1 MRTAAV
7 STPKQGKGLRVGEAV
22 RKHLWNKAGQ
32 SGLSSNDTP
41 GPRKSSPSLGFFLW
55 QVRWWQR
62 QTEGSLPTR
71 THRYTSM
78 ETPNPQPWKL
88 RVTLQTAA
96 PPREQG
102 YPEDAGHRA
111 GRLSAD
117 PHSPSSLIFPP
128 SRRIRGTSSHP
139 RKACLWVW
147 KA

>member
-62 QTEGSLPTR
+62 EASPHAHTDTHPWRPPTR
-71 THRYTSM
+71 
-78 ETPNPQPWKL
+78 
-88 RVTLQTAA
+88 
-96 PPREQG
+96 
-102 YPEDAGHRA
+102 
-111 GRLSAD
+111 
-117 PHSPSSLIFPP
+117 SPGSS
-128 SRRIRGTSSHP
+128 G
-139 RKACLWVW
+139 
-147 KA
+147 